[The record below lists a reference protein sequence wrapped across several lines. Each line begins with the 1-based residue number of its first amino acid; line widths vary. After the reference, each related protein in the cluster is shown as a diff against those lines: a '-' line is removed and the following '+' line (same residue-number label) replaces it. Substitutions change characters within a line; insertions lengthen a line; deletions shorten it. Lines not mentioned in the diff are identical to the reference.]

1 MKKKIIEMK
10 GKRAEVIASMQK
22 MNDSALAESRD
33 FTAEESSQYEALST
47 QQDAMK
53 SQISRLES
61 QSELNEEMNA
71 PASKPIHSFNHS
83 KNSGD
88 NQVLDEGG
96 FSSFGEFLGAVRAGN
111 DSRLEFVS
119 QNMGS
124 GEAGGY
130 RVPQQFGDMLT
141 AFKPGESI
149 IRPRATVIPAGNM
162 PDADISFPA
171 LDQSGDNG
179 VYGGVVTNWVSEDE
193 EIDETAFKLR
203 EIKLS
208 SNGVAGYIALSN
220 KLLRNAPA
228 VGALSMSLLRQA
240 LAKAEDA
247 AFFSGNGVGKPKG
260 FLSSAASIAI
270 NRGTANDVTYAD
282 LVTMVASSNGDELVW
297 VISKKAYIKIT
308 QMKDAVGNLIWQPNG
323 RDGSPETILGY
334 PLIWSTR
341 TPGLGSKG
349 DVVLADFSYY
359 YVKNGT
365 GIIISMSEHV
375 QFTKDK
381 TLIKA
386 VMGVDGQPAINGPL
400 KDEDS
405 NQYSP
410 FVVLD
415 VPAA

>member
-1 MKKKIIEMK
+1 MKNILELKQTRS
-10 GKRAEVIASMQK
+10 GVIAKMQE
-22 MNDSALAESRD
+22 MNTNALAENRD
-33 FTAEESSQYEALST
+33 FTAEEVSQYDALNA
-47 QQDAMK
+47 QQDALK
-53 SQISRLES
+53 SQISRLEA
-61 QSELNEEMNA
+61 QSALNEEMGE
-71 PASKPIHSFNHS
+71 PASKPIYSFNHS

-96 FSSFGEFLGAVRAGN
+96 FSSFGEFLGAVRAGT
-111 DSRLEFVS
+111 DSRLQFVS

-130 RVPQQFGDMLT
+130 MVPQQFGDMLT

-179 VYGGVVTNWVSEDE
+179 VYGGVVTNWVSEDD

-228 VGALSMSLLRQA
+228 VGALSMTLLRQA

-260 FLSSAASIAI
+260 FLSSAASIAV

-282 LVTMVASSNGDELVW
+282 LVAMVASSNGDELVW
-297 VISKKAYIKIT
+297 VISKKAYAKIT
-308 QMKDAVGNLIWQPNG
+308 QMKDVAGNLIWQPNG
-323 RDGSPETILGY
+323 RDGSPQMLLGY
-334 PLIWSTR
+334 PIVWSTR

-386 VMGVDGQPAINGPL
+386 VMGVDGQPAINSPL
-400 KDEDS
+400 KDEDA

>member
-1 MKKKIIEMK
+1 MKKILELKQTRS
-10 GKRAEVIASMQK
+10 GVIAKMQE
-22 MNDSALAESRD
+22 MNTNALAENRD
-33 FTAEESSQYEALST
+33 FTAEEVSQYDALNA
-47 QQDAMK
+47 QQDALK
-53 SQISRLES
+53 SQISRLEA
-61 QSELNEEMNA
+61 QSALNEEMDT
-71 PASKPIHSFNHS
+71 PASKPIYSFNHS

-96 FSSFGEFLGAVRAGN
+96 FSSFGEFLGAVRAGT
-111 DSRLEFVS
+111 DSRLQFVS

-130 RVPQQFGDMLT
+130 MVPQQFGDMLT

-179 VYGGVVTNWVSEDE
+179 VYGGVVTNWVSEDD

-228 VGALSMSLLRQA
+228 VGALSMTLLRQA

-260 FLSSAASIAI
+260 FLSSAASIAV

-282 LVTMVASSNGDELVW
+282 LVAMVASSNGDELVW
-297 VISKKAYIKIT
+297 VISKKAYAKIT
-308 QMKDAVGNLIWQPNG
+308 QMKDVAGNLIWQPNG
-323 RDGSPETILGY
+323 RDGSPQMLLGY
-334 PLIWSTR
+334 PIVWSTR

-386 VMGVDGQPAINGPL
+386 VMGVDGQPAINSPL
-400 KDEDS
+400 KDEDA

>member
-1 MKKKIIEMK
+1 MKKILELKQTRS
-10 GKRAEVIASMQK
+10 GVIAKMQE
-22 MNDSALAESRD
+22 MNNTALAEDRD
-33 FTAEESSQYEALST
+33 FTAEELSQYDALNA
-47 QQDAMK
+47 QQDALK
-53 SQISRLES
+53 SQIARLET
-61 QSELNEEMNA
+61 QLALNDEMEK
-71 PASKPIHSFNHS
+71 PASNPIHSFNHI
-83 KNSGD
+83 KKSGD

-96 FSSFGEFLGAVRAGN
+96 FSSFGEFLGAVRAGT
-111 DSRLEFVS
+111 DSRLKFVS

-124 GEAGGY
+124 GEAGGFM
-130 RVPQQFGDMLT
+130 VPKQYGDMLT

-149 IRPRATVIPAGNM
+149 IRPRATVIPAGDM

-228 VGALSMSLLRQA
+228 VGALSMTLLRQA

-260 FLSSAASIAI
+260 FLSSAASIAV

-282 LVTMVASSNGDELVW
+282 LVSMVASSNGDELVW
-297 VISKKAYIKIT
+297 VISKKAYTKIT
-308 QMKDAVGNLIWQPNG
+308 QMKDAAGNLIWQPNG
-323 RDGSPETILGY
+323 RDGSPQMLLGY
-334 PLIWSTR
+334 PIVWSTR

-386 VMGVDGQPAINGPL
+386 VMGVDGQPAINSPL
-400 KDEDS
+400 KDEDA